1 MPTVNSGAKNAAMRT
16 AIAMSQRTMNRF
28 HLLRAGGLKATWL
41 ADGDVI
47 DAEGT
52 VGNISLGGFCAT
64 MANAPP
70 RGRILHARL
79 NLETAKGGAPKTIE
93 ADARVCG
100 RTRFSDRTKNQ
111 PGWMVN
117 FAIESIHPVDE
128 KLIVRAIDAIK
139 ARGH

>member
-1 MPTVNSGAKNAAMRT
+1 MRT